1 MTIRRWQDGKEL
13 AVQPLMDMAGYIGH
27 RGDYHDVFLEWVR
40 QRGIPIRMGSE
51 VVQYEDRDPQP
62 TITLKSGEQLSA
74 DIIVAVDGIKSLAR
88 PLVLGMRD
96 DPVSSGYACFRAFF
110 RPTPEQR
117 ADPRLNKYMRE
128 DCVNFWIGADMHM
141 VQNTLRGG
149 EEFNWILTHKDD
161 GDVPESWFQPG
172 DMEEVRRLT
181 ETLDPEIRGIVQ
193 QTESC
198 LDWKICYRKPLP
210 TWVSPNSHRIALLGD
225 SCHAHLPTSAQ
236 GASQAVESAGCLAV
250 CLDSINGPEEVRIA
264 TRAYEKLRFPRTRQ
278 SQTNGEDLRNRWHSA
293 LKGVDAN
300 REIDP
305 EEVMIKVCGF
315 LDWGL
320 GGLGRSGGLLGG
332 RWGCGCCL
340 LTCLCAEPM
349 AVFVRCGG
357 GCEAAVEGCKAS
369 RRRGVSRWE
378 DRAAVLSSPFN
389 PVSSIRARFSP
400 LYVGFNFLPVFS
412 SSSSSLSSPRF
423 RFLAPAKTAGGA
435 VGAFA
440 TIGAWFS
447 RFRLVSREY
456 GFASRGRLRV
466 TLMSSWIRRFRRISA
481 FPPEIRLRSK
491 HNAAH
496 W

>member
-1 MTIRRWQDGKEL
+1 MGSMGYQPMPSPHNPPLTAIVIGAGLGGCAAAIALHHHGHKVLCVLDKVREFGRLGDSLGLGQNAFNLLEKWGCEVDEIKRIGNQAPNMTIRRWQDGKEL

-305 EEVMIKVCGF
+305 EEVMIKN
-315 LDWGL
+315 
-320 GGLGRSGGLLGG
+320 
-332 RWGCGCCL
+332 RWLYSFDAEEDARQRWKDVRRVVEEEFRAGKIEP
-340 LTCLCAEPM
+340 LC
-349 AVFVRCGG
+349 
-357 GCEAAVEGCKAS
+357 
-369 RRRGVSRWE
+369 
-378 DRAAVLSSPFN
+378 
-389 PVSSIRARFSP
+389 
-400 LYVGFNFLPVFS
+400 
-412 SSSSSLSSPRF
+412 
-423 RFLAPAKTAGGA
+423 
-435 VGAFA
+435 
-440 TIGAWFS
+440 
-447 RFRLVSREY
+447 
-456 GFASRGRLRV
+456 
-466 TLMSSWIRRFRRISA
+466 
-481 FPPEIRLRSK
+481 
-491 HNAAH
+491 
-496 W
+496 